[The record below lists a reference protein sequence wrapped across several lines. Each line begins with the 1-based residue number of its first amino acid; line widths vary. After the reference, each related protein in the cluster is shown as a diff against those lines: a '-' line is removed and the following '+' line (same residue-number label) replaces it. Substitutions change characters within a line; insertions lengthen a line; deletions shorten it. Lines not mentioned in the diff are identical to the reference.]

1 MMNASEGE
9 LLAVMQ
15 KFVIKT
21 IQDIDTIYRKTLV
34 HIKIEDIITY
44 DQVVILIS
52 TIEASKN
59 LFVRTVA
66 YSSIKKSIIVLIRE
80 LKGV

>member
-1 MMNASEGE
+1 MKNASEGE

-15 KFVIKT
+15 KGIIKK
-21 IQDIDTIYRKTLV
+21 IQDLGTIYRKTLV

-59 LFVRTVA
+59 IFVRTVS

-80 LKGV
+80 LKEV